1 MPISDWTSDDSDDSD
16 SDSTNSGSDSPSDK
30 YSDSTPDVSTI
41 KNWVTD
47 LDFSTPYIIVATD
60 RQGNIV
66 KHKGQLAI
74 KQDADDWRRRE
85 DTWRRRCSE
94 CNYSSEDYDRLRSHL
109 RDKHDMRD
117 IDIDNFKTQTEV
129 AFEKDVRVLF
139 KKPRRSD
146 WIKFC
151 SRVQDQ
157 HDENPN
163 EVFENEPRRLEDLAE
178 QTYFPPHDG
187 FDETPNCQICRQYHS
202 SHHKYGSQDDEA
214 VVEMKMQKHR
224 RLHVC
229 AHHTVEELAEHGFL
243 E

>member
-1 MPISDWTSDDSDDSD
+1 MPISTFSGGDDDDSD
-16 SDSTNSGSDSPSDK
+16 SGSTNSGSDSPSDK
-30 YSDSTPDVSTI
+30 YSDSTPNVSTDSI
-41 KNWVTD
+41 WDTKI
-47 LDFSTPYIIVATD
+47 DFGSPYVIVATD
-60 RQGNIV
+60 RHGNIV
-66 KHKGQLAI
+66 KHKGAFGI
-74 KQDADDWRRRE
+74 KDDPDDWKRCE

-94 CNYSSEDYDRLRSHL
+94 CNYSTDDHDRLRSHL
-109 RDKHDMRD
+109 RSEHDMD
-117 IDIDNFKTQTEV
+117 NIDVDDFKTETEI
-129 AFEKDVRVLF
+129 AFEKDIRVLF
-139 KKPRRSD
+139 KKQQRTD
-146 WIKFC
+146 WIRFC
-151 SRVQDQ
+151 NLVQDQ

-214 VVEMKMQKHR
+214 VVEMNMQKHR